1 MKRAQ
6 LYSWLYLRV
15 RKSFEFLQD
24 PSETNIIFL
33 GPLIVNALLP
43 RYDEIVD
50 IVGRGGSEGLVSK

>member
-24 PSETNIIFL
+24 PNETNIIFL
-33 GPLIVNALLP
+33 GPLIVNALLLH
-43 RYDEIVD
+43 YDEIVD